1 LRGGGGGARAMA
13 EKQKLEERN
22 GAPSSHETFPIAIA
36 QASCEQESL
45 ENSIRRRMCSML
57 TTEGVVQILRKKK
70 LERECSRPDHESVFF
85 IVFVVGIAMVL
96 EGRKT

>member
-1 LRGGGGGARAMA
+1 MA

-36 QASCEQESL
+36 QASCEQENL
-45 ENSIRRRMCSML
+45 KNSTRRRMCSMFA
-57 TTEGVVQILRKKK
+57 TEGVVQILRRKKI
-70 LERECSRPDHESVFF
+70 EVECSRPDHESVFLIF
-85 IVFVVGIAMVL
+85 FVGIATVL

>member
-1 LRGGGGGARAMA
+1 MFRMRTFENVGWGAMA

-36 QASCEQESL
+36 QASCEQENL
-45 ENSIRRRMCSML
+45 ENSTRRRMFI
-57 TTEGVVQILRKKK
+57 TEGVVQIFRKKK
-70 LERECSRPDHESVFF
+70 LERECARPDHESVFL
-85 IVFVVGIAMVL
+85 IVFVGIATVL